1 MAGMKITSIPQLYRN
16 LRRCQEILGVMN
28 RYGLADWMSHFPR
41 LPFKN
46 VLKDKQGQ
54 PLSEHSR
61 ETRIRLALT
70 ELGPTFIKLGQILSA
85 RPDLVGL
92 DLAIELQRLH
102 ASVPPDPPDT
112 VRETLRSELGDLFE
126 QEIVD
131 FDPVPAAVASIGQV
145 HRGRLR
151 DGTQVAIKVQRK
163 GIESIVLRDLD
174 VMSGFAQLAAK
185 VGSLA
190 AWGPV
195 DLVEQLGPML
205 RRELDFERELQ
216 NMRVFADFLSGDA
229 KIQIPKT
236 FPDLS
241 THRVLVM
248 HWIDGTSIAS
258 SAPCFESAADRE
270 RLGRKIAQCY
280 MEMLFDH
287 GTFHADPHPGNLLA
301 MPGGQ
306 LGILDFGMVGR
317 IDDRLRETI
326 EEMLVAI
333 SSGDQLQLTRLIQ
346 RVGNAPEDI
355 DESALSIDVAD
366 YLATYGS
373 QPLDRFDLTAALN
386 DLSSI
391 LHRHSIKLPHQ
402 SALLLKMLISL
413 EGTLRELDANFST
426 LEVMQSFIRKA
437 LMRRLSPA
445 RRLRQARRIYMEA
458 ENFLEVAPDQ
468 LVGLLQQVRQGR
480 VKVNLQHR
488 RLGPPV
494 NRLVLGMLASAL
506 FLGSSLLLSR
516 EVPPLL
522 FIEPWRFGLHNIS
535 LFGLVGI
542 VVSVLVMLR
551 LILAIGR
558 TGHLDEH
565 EIDGIR

>member
-1 MAGMKITSIPQLYRN
+1 ML
-16 LRRCQEILGVMN
+16 N

-46 VLKDKQGQ
+46 VLKDKQGL

-92 DLAIELQRLH
+92 DLAIELQQLH
-102 ASVPPDPPDT
+102 ALVPPDPPDT
-112 VRETLRSELGDLFE
+112 VRDTLRTELGDRFE
-126 QEIVD
+126 QEIVE

-145 HRGRLR
+145 HRGRLQ
-151 DGTQVAIKVQRK
+151 DGTEVAIKVQRK

-174 VMSGFAQLAAK
+174 VMSGFAQLATK

-195 DLVEQLGPML
+195 DLVDQLGPML

-216 NMRVFADFLSGDA
+216 NMRMFADFLAGDP

-241 THRVLVM
+241 TQRVLVM
-248 HWIDGTSIAS
+248 HWIDGRSIAGKT
-258 SAPCFESAADRE
+258 PCFEAASDRE
-270 RLGRKIAQCY
+270 QLGRKIAQCY

-333 SSGDQLQLTRLIQ
+333 SSGDQFQLARLIQ
-346 RVGNAPEDI
+346 RVGSAPEDI
-355 DESALSIDVAD
+355 DESAFSIDVAD

-437 LMRRLSPA
+437 LLRRLSPA

-480 VKVNLQHR
+480 VKINLQHR

-522 FIEPWRFGLHNIS
+522 FVVPWRFGLHNIS
-535 LFGLVGI
+535 LFGLAGI
-542 VVSVLVMLR
+542 AISVLVMLR

-565 EIDGIR
+565 EDDPSG